1 MSKLD
6 CETMLQIMEE
16 TGSVTLSDLKKL
28 SLKELEEFLNEL
40 RTWCIYSNGDKKK
53 LKKKKK

>member
-6 CETMLQIMEE
+6 CEALLKISEE
-16 TGSVTLSDLKKL
+16 AGSVSLEDLKKL
-28 SLKELEEFLNEL
+28 SLKDLEEFLDEL

>member
-6 CETMLQIMEE
+6 CEKLLQMIEE
-16 TGSVTLSDLKKL
+16 TGTITLADLKIL
-28 SLKELEEFLNEL
+28 PLKELEEFLDEL
-40 RTWCIYSNGDKKK
+40 RTWCIYSGGDKKK